1 MLRRLQL
8 EKLKNFPTPYY
19 LYDLDLL
26 RDSLSV
32 LNKESSKFN
41 YHVHYALKANT
52 DPKVLQIIRDAGLGA
67 DCVSGNE
74 VQMAIGQK
82 FHPDKIYYAGVGKTD
97 EEIKTGL
104 KYEIGCFNCES
115 EQEIGV
121 VNEIASGMGKVARVA
136 LRINPD
142 VDSKTHA
149 YVTTGIQENK
159 FGIHIWELEKVL
171 ELVNS
176 LQNMELIGLHFHIGS
191 QITNMDV
198 FANLC
203 LKVNEIN
210 KWLEEKGL
218 KLPVINL
225 GGGLGIDYED
235 PEGKSIPDFKAFF
248 GTIHEHLKVRPYQQV
263 HFELGRAVVA
273 QMGSLISK
281 VLFIKNGKTRN
292 FAIVDAG
299 MTELIRPALYQSV
312 HKIEN
317 LTKSLQTQQE
327 LPADNVY
334 DVVGPVCETSDFLG
348 KEVALPATDRGDLIA
363 VYSTG
368 AYGQSMASNYNLREK
383 AGVVYTDD
391 L

>member
-26 RDSLSV
+26 RDTLSAI
-32 LNKESSKFN
+32 NNEASRFN

-52 DPKVLQIIRDAGLGA
+52 DQKVLEIIRDAGLGA

-82 FHPDKIYYAGVGKTD
+82 FHLDKIYYAGVGKTD

-104 KYEIGCFNCES
+104 KYGIGCFNCES

-121 VNEIASGMGKVARVA
+121 VNEIAAGMGKVAKVA

-142 VDSKTHA
+142 VDSKTHS
-149 YVTTGIQENK
+149 YITTGIQENK
-159 FGIHIWELEKVL
+159 FGIHVWELEKVL
-171 ELVNS
+171 KLVNS

-191 QITNMDV
+191 QITKMDV

-203 LKVNEIN
+203 MRVNEIN
-210 KWLEEKGL
+210 RWLEEKGFM
-218 KLPVINL
+218 LPVLNL

-235 PEGKSIPDFKAFF
+235 PEGKSIPDFKVFF
-248 GTIHEHLKVRPYQQV
+248 STINKHLKVRSYQEV

-281 VLFIKNGKTRN
+281 VLYIKNGETRN

-317 LTKSLQTQQE
+317 LTKSLDIQQD
-327 LPADNVY
+327 LPSDHIY

-348 KEVALPATDRGDLIA
+348 KGVALPATERGDLIA